1 MFTFVFG
8 WLVGKVAKVEWF
20 SGVEGF
26 ALFLIF
32 IIAFNLSVAVAE
44 VLGLMGVQEPV

>member
-1 MFTFVFG
+1 MFTFAFG
-8 WLVGKVAKVEWF
+8 WLVGKVAKVAWF

-26 ALFLIF
+26 ALCLIF
-32 IIAFNLSVAVAE
+32 IIALNFSVVVPE